1 MQRLP
6 LLHTAVRT
14 AALACAPVSVL
25 VLVLSASGCAL
36 APAPGPVRFT
46 VLHTNDHHG
55 RAWPNRDGE
64 YGLAAR
70 KTLVDTVRAEVAATG
85 GHVLLLDAG
94 DVNTGTP
101 ESDLLDAEPDFRGM
115 TLLGYD
121 AMSVGNHEFDKTP
134 AVLAKQREAWSGFP
148 WLAANLQRDGRP
160 MFEPYKL
167 FPLGGVKVA
176 VLGLTT
182 DETERLGAARR
193 HPGLQIERPAAAAQR
208 WLPKLKAEADIVIV
222 LSHMGHYPDGR
233 HGSAAPG
240 DVELAREVSGID
252 VIVGGHS
259 HSLVCMA
266 PDGTRVAQH
275 RPGDDCRPDRQNGS
289 WILQAGDWG
298 RYVGRAD
305 FEWQPGRLELK
316 RYALMPV
323 NLKGV
328 PGAALAPDAAVT
340 ALLQPLAE
348 RGRQGLSVELGR
360 VVGLFDGSRENVRSR
375 PTTLGRLVTQAMRE
389 MTGADVGLTSAGGL
403 RDSLR
408 EGPLQLRDLLQ
419 VLPFGNRVVTI
430 EMSGSALQD
439 YLQKATLK
447 TPGSGAYLQQT
458 GASYRL
464 EAGTLHELRV
474 GGKPIDPLGRY
485 RVVMP
490 SFVAGGGDGY
500 PDLRGHAGWRD
511 SGWTDVPLLRAYIE
525 RRGGVLDAADFMP

>member
-1 MQRLP
+1 MTLPRRP
-6 LLHTAVRT
+6 LLLAT
-14 AALACAPVSVL
+14 ALAAIL
-25 VLVLSASGCAL
+25 AGTGCVQP
-36 APAPGPVRFT
+36 PARPAGPVRFT

-55 RAWPNRDGE
+55 RFSPNRDSE
-64 YGLAAR
+64 FGLAAR
-70 KTLVDTVRAEVAATG
+70 KTLIDAVRAEVRAAG
-85 GHVLLLDAG
+85 GQVLLLDAG

-121 AMSVGNHEFDKTP
+121 AMAVGNHEFDKTP

-160 MFEPYKL
+160 MFEPYRI
-167 FPLGGVKVA
+167 FPLDGVKVA

-182 DETERLGAARR
+182 DETERLGATRR
-193 HPGLQIERPAAAAQR
+193 HPGLQVERPAAAAQR
-208 WLPKLKAEADIVIV
+208 LLPALKAQADVVVV
-222 LSHMGHYPDGR
+222 LSHLGHYPDGR

-259 HSLVCMA
+259 HSLVCMQ
-266 PDGTRVAQH
+266 PDGTREPAH

-305 FEWQPGRLELK
+305 FEWQAGRLELT
-316 RYALMPV
+316 RYALLPV
-323 NLKGV
+323 NLKGA
-328 PGAALAPDAAVT
+328 PGAVLAPDAAMN

-348 RGRQGLSVELGR
+348 RGRQGLSVEVGR
-360 VVGLFDGSRENVRSR
+360 AVGLFDGSRDQVRSR

-389 MTGADVGLTSAGGL
+389 MTEADIALTSAGGL

-408 EGPLQLRDLLQ
+408 DGPLQLRDLMQ
-419 VLPFGNRVVTI
+419 VLPFGNRIVTI
-430 EMSGSALQD
+430 EMSGQELQD
-439 YLQKATLK
+439 YLLQAARK
-447 TPGSGAYLQQT
+447 TPGSGAYLQQS
-458 GASYRL
+458 GARFRL
-464 EAGTLHELRV
+464 EGDALRELRV
-474 GGKPIDPLGRY
+474 GHKPMDAGGRY
-485 RVVMP
+485 RVALP

-500 PDLRGHAGWRD
+500 PDLRGHPGWRD

-525 RRGGVLDAADFMP
+525 RRGGVLNAADFAP

>member
-1 MQRLP
+1 MNAVRRAWLLALP
-6 LLHTAVRT
+6 L
-14 AALACAPVSVL
+14 AAA
-25 VLVLSASGCAL
+25 GCAL
-36 APAPGPVRFT
+36 PPASQPPGPLRFT

-64 YGLAAR
+64 HGLAAR
-70 KTLVDTVRAEVAATG
+70 KTLVDAVRAEVTAAG

-121 AMSVGNHEFDKTP
+121 AMAVGNHEFDKTP
-134 AVLAKQREAWSGFP
+134 AVLARQREAWSGFP
-148 WLAANLQRDGRP
+148 WLAANLHRDGRP
-160 MFEPYKL
+160 MFEPYRV
-167 FPLGGVKVA
+167 FPLGGGKGGVRVG

-208 WLPKLKAEADIVIV
+208 WLPKLKAEADVVVV
-222 LSHMGHYPDGR
+222 LSHMGHYPDGQ

-252 VIVGGHS
+252 MIVGGHS
-259 HSLVCMA
+259 HSLVCMQ
-266 PDGTRVAQH
+266 PDGRRVQQH
-275 RPGDDCRPDRQNGS
+275 RPGDDCRPDRQNGT

-305 FEWQPGRLELK
+305 FEWQAGRLELK
-316 RYALMPV
+316 RYALLPV
-323 NLKGV
+323 NLKGA
-328 PGAALAPDAAVT
+328 PGPALAADPQVD

-348 RGRQGLSVELGR
+348 RGRQGLSVEVGR
-360 VVGLFDGSRENVRSR
+360 AIGFFDGTREAVRSR

-389 MTGADVGLTSAGGL
+389 MTGADIGLTSAGGL

-419 VLPFGNRVVTI
+419 VLPFGNRIVTV

-439 YLQKATLK
+439 YLQQVALK
-447 TPGSGAYLQQT
+447 TPGSGAYLQQS
-458 GASYRL
+458 GASYRV
-464 EAGTLHELRV
+464 EGGVLHELSV
-474 GGKPIDPLGRY
+474 NHQPIDASGRY

-490 SFVAGGGDGY
+490 SFIAGGGDGY

-525 RRGGVLDAADFMP
+525 RRGGVLDAADFAP

>member
-1 MQRLP
+1 MTLPRRP
-6 LLHTAVRT
+6 LLLATAL
-14 AALACAPVSVL
+14 AALLAGT
-25 VLVLSASGCAL
+25 GCVQP
-36 APAPGPVRFT
+36 PARPAGPVRFT

-64 YGLAAR
+64 HGLAAR
-70 KTLVDTVRAEVAATG
+70 KTLIDAVRVEVKAAG
-85 GHVLLLDAG
+85 GQVLLLDAG

-121 AMSVGNHEFDKTP
+121 AMAVGNHEFDKTP

-167 FPLGGVKVA
+167 FPLNGVKVA

-182 DETERLGAARR
+182 DETERLGATRR
-193 HPGLQIERPAAAAQR
+193 HPGLQIDRPAAAAQR
-208 WLPKLKAEADIVIV
+208 LLPELKSAGADVVIV

-252 VIVGGHS
+252 LIVGGHS
-259 HSLVCMA
+259 HSLVCMQ
-266 PDGTRVAQH
+266 PDGARVANH
-275 RPGDDCRPDRQNGS
+275 RPGDASRPDRPNGTR
-289 WILQAGDWG
+289 ILQAGDWG

-305 FEWQPGRLELK
+305 FEWQADRLELK
-316 RYALMPV
+316 RYALLPV
-323 NLKGV
+323 NLKGA
-328 PGAALAPDAAVT
+328 PGTALAPDAAMN
-340 ALLQPLAE
+340 ALLEPLAE
-348 RGRQGLSVELGR
+348 RGRQGLSVAVGR
-360 VVGLFDGSRENVRSR
+360 VAGFFDGTREAVRSR

-430 EMSGSALQD
+430 DMSGQELQEHL
-439 YLQKATLK
+439 LQAARK
-447 TPGSGAYLQQT
+447 TPGSGAYLQQS
-458 GASYRL
+458 GARFRL
-464 EAGTLHELRV
+464 EGDALHDLQV
-474 GGKPIDPLGRY
+474 AGKPIDARGRY

-525 RRGGVLDAADFMP
+525 RRGGVLDAAEFAP

>member
-1 MQRLP
+1 MTLP
-6 LLHTAVRT
+6 RRHLLLATAL
-14 AALACAPVSVL
+14 AALLAGT
-25 VLVLSASGCAL
+25 GCVQP
-36 APAPGPVRFT
+36 PARPAGPVRFT

-70 KTLVDTVRAEVAATG
+70 KSLIDAVRAEVRAAG
-85 GHVLLLDAG
+85 GQVLLLDAG

-121 AMSVGNHEFDKTP
+121 AMAVGNHEFDKTP

-148 WLAANLQRDGRP
+148 WLAANLRRDGRP

-167 FPLGGVKVA
+167 FALNGVKVA

-182 DETERLGAARR
+182 DETERLGATRR

-208 WLPKLKAEADIVIV
+208 LLPTLKAEADVVVV
-222 LSHMGHYPDGR
+222 LSHLGHYPDGR

-266 PDGTRVAQH
+266 PDGSREAKH
-275 RPGDDCRPDRQNGS
+275 RPGDDCRPDHQNGS
-289 WILQAGDWG
+289 WVLQAGDRG

-305 FEWQPGRLELK
+305 FEWQAGRLELK
-316 RYALMPV
+316 HYALLPV
-323 NLKGV
+323 NLKGA
-328 PGAALAPDAAVT
+328 PGAALPADAAMD

-348 RGRQGLSVELGR
+348 RSRQGLSVEVGR
-360 VVGLFDGSRENVRSR
+360 AVGLFDGSRDQVRSR

-389 MTGADVGLTSAGGL
+389 MTQADVALTSAGGL

-408 EGPLQLRDLLQ
+408 DGPLQLRDLLQ

-430 EMSGSALQD
+430 DMSGQALQD
-439 YLQKATLK
+439 YLLQAARK
-447 TPGSGAYLQQT
+447 TPGSGAYLQQS
-458 GASYRL
+458 GARFRL
-464 EAGTLHELRV
+464 EGDALHDLQV
-474 GGKPIDPLGRY
+474 GHKPIDPHGRY
-485 RVVMP
+485 RVALP

-500 PDLRGHAGWRD
+500 PDLRGHPGWRD

-525 RRGGVLDAADFMP
+525 RRGGVLNAAEFAP

>member
-1 MQRLP
+1 
-6 LLHTAVRT
+6 
-14 AALACAPVSVL
+14 
-25 VLVLSASGCAL
+25 
-36 APAPGPVRFT
+36 
-46 VLHTNDHHG
+46 
-55 RAWPNRDGE
+55 
-64 YGLAAR
+64 
-70 KTLVDTVRAEVAATG
+70 
-85 GHVLLLDAG
+85 
-94 DVNTGTP
+94 
-101 ESDLLDAEPDFRGM
+101 
-115 TLLGYD
+115 
-121 AMSVGNHEFDKTP
+121 
-134 AVLAKQREAWSGFP
+134 
-148 WLAANLQRDGRP
+148 
-160 MFEPYKL
+160 
-167 FPLGGVKVA
+167 
-176 VLGLTT
+176 
-182 DETERLGAARR
+182 
-193 HPGLQIERPAAAAQR
+193 
-208 WLPKLKAEADIVIV
+208 
-222 LSHMGHYPDGR
+222 
-233 HGSAAPG
+233 
-240 DVELAREVSGID
+240 
-252 VIVGGHS
+252 
-259 HSLVCMA
+259 
-266 PDGTRVAQH
+266 
-275 RPGDDCRPDRQNGS
+275 
-289 WILQAGDWG
+289 
-298 RYVGRAD
+298 
-305 FEWQPGRLELK
+305 
-316 RYALMPV
+316 V
-323 NLKGV
+323 NLKGA

-439 YLQKATLK
+439 YLQKAALK

-525 RRGGVLDAADFMP
+525 RRGGVLDAADFVP

>member
-1 MQRLP
+1 MKRLRRA
-6 LLHTAVRT
+6 LLLA
-14 AALACAPVSVL
+14 AAL
-25 VLVLSASGCAL
+25 SAAGCAL
-36 APAPGPVRFT
+36 SPPPAPVRFT

-55 RAWPNRDGE
+55 RAWPNREGE

-70 KTLVDTVRAEVAATG
+70 KTLVDAVRAEVTATG

-121 AMSVGNHEFDKTP
+121 AMAVGNHEFDKTP

-167 FPLGGVKVA
+167 FALGGVKVA

-208 WLPKLKAEADIVIV
+208 WVPKLKAEADVVVV

-252 VIVGGHS
+252 LIVGGHS
-259 HSLVCMA
+259 HSLVCMQA
-266 PDGTRVAQH
+266 DGTRVASH
-275 RPGDDCRPDRQNGS
+275 RPGDACRPDHQNGS

-305 FEWQPGRLELK
+305 FEWQAGRLELK
-316 RYALMPV
+316 RYALLPV
-323 NLKGV
+323 NLKGA
-328 PGAALAPDAAVT
+328 PGAALAADASMS

-348 RGRQGLSVELGR
+348 RGKQGLSVEVGR
-360 VVGLFDGSRENVRSR
+360 IVGLFDGAREAVRSR
-375 PTTLGRLVTQAMRE
+375 PTTLGRLVTQAMRD
-389 MTGADVGLTSAGGL
+389 MTGADVGLTSGGGL

-430 EMSGSALQD
+430 DMSGTELQG
-439 YLQKATLK
+439 YLQQVALK
-447 TPGSGAYLQQT
+447 TPGSGAYLQQS
-458 GASYRL
+458 GARYRL
-464 EAGTLHELRV
+464 EAGRLQALHV
-474 GGKPIDPLGRY
+474 GSKPIDAHGRY
-485 RVVMP
+485 KVVMP

-525 RRGGVLDAADFMP
+525 RRGGVLDAAEFAP